1 MSELQDLLRS
11 ERLKRNL
18 TQAQVG
24 EAIRVSNSLIGAF
37 ETGKSIPLPD
47 TAVDLDRIYETG
59 NQIQRLSRTAREDA
73 QALWLRS
80 WLESERRALVLRS
93 FQPLVIPGLLQTEA
107 YARAVLTAGTRTRRR
122 LDEAIAVR
130 LERQS
135 ATLDRDEDIQFTSI
149 IAEAVLRQPG
159 AFMKDQLEHLVDIG
173 HRSDVQIRVLP
184 ADVGMH
190 VGLAGAFVVAVL
202 PNDRRIGYLDDH
214 LGGRIVTEAQDVLDL
229 EQSWDA
235 VSGLALTVSQSRD
248 LIGRMIDEHE

>member
-59 NQIQRLSRTAREDA
+59 DQIQRLSRTAREDA

-107 YARAVLTAGTRTRRR
+107 YARAVLTAGPRTRRR
-122 LDEAIAVR
+122 LDEALAVR

-135 ATLDRDEDIQFTSI
+135 ATLDRDEDFQFTAI
-149 IAEAVLRQPG
+149 IAEAVLRLTG

-173 HRSDVQIRVLP
+173 HRPDVQIRVLP

-190 VGLAGAFVVAVL
+190 PGIAGAFVIACL
-202 PNDRRIGYLDDH
+202 PNDRRACYLDDQ
-214 LGGRIVTEAQDVLDL
+214 LSGRIVTEAQDVLDL
-229 EQSWDA
+229 EQTWDA

-248 LIGRMIDEHE
+248 LMLRMIDEHE

>member
-59 NQIQRLSRTAREDA
+59 NQIQRLSRAAREDA
-73 QALWLRS
+73 QAPWLRS
-80 WLESERRALVLRS
+80 WLDNERRALVLRS

-107 YARAVLTAGTRTRRR
+107 YARAVLTVGTRTRRR
-122 LDEAIAVR
+122 LDEALAVR

-135 ATLDRDEDIQFTSI
+135 ATLDRDEDIQFTAI
-149 IAEAVLRQPG
+149 IGEAVLRQRG
-159 AFMKDQLEHLVDIG
+159 AFMKEQLEHLVDIG
-173 HRSDVQIRVLP
+173 HRLDVQIRVLP
-184 ADVGMH
+184 ADVGTH

-214 LGGRIVTEAQDVLDL
+214 LGGRVVTDTEDVVDL

-235 VSGLALTVSQSRD
+235 LSGLALTVSQSRD
-248 LIGRMIDEHE
+248 LIVRMIDEHE

>member
-59 NQIQRLSRTAREDA
+59 DQVQRLSRTAREDA

-93 FQPLVIPGLLQTEA
+93 FEPLVIPGLLQTEA
-107 YARAVLTAGTRTRRR
+107 YARAVLAVGTRTRRR
-122 LDEAIAVR
+122 LDEALAIR

-135 ATLDRDEDIQFTSI
+135 ATLARDEDIQFTAI
-149 IAEAVLRQPG
+149 IAEAALRVTG

-173 HRSDVQIRVLP
+173 HRPDVQIRVLP

-190 VGLAGAFVVAVL
+190 VGLAGAFVVACL
-202 PNDRRIGYLDDH
+202 SNARRIGYLDDH
-214 LGGRIVTEAQDVLDL
+214 LGGRIVTDDQDVLDL

-248 LIGRMIDEHE
+248 LMLRMIDERE